1 MEQTQV
7 EGVQGARP
15 FIQSRGHAAMLLL
28 VAIYTLA
35 ALGYSVATSNWEF
48 VYYSLW
54 LVVFVLGVLWMHR
67 RVVIPVPILVGLAA
81 WGAVHLAGGTI
92 PIDAKYLDP
101 GETNRTLYNM
111 RVSPWLPKYDQ
122 VVHAYGFFVSTLAA
136 WAGLRAT
143 YIIPPSLGFG
153 LSLAVGL
160 IGMGLGGMN
169 EVIEFVG
176 TLIFPNTNVGGYVNT
191 GWDLVCNMTGCI
203 AAVGVVHV
211 WEARS
216 RRVPRGT
223 I

>member
-1 MEQTQV
+1 
-7 EGVQGARP
+7 
-15 FIQSRGHAAMLLL
+15 MLVL
-28 VAIYTLA
+28 VALYTLA

-67 RVVIPVPILVGLAA
+67 RVLIPGWILIGLAV

-92 PIDAKYLDP
+92 PIDSKFLDP

-143 YIIPPSLGFG
+143 YVIPPSLGFG
-153 LSLAVGL
+153 LLLAVGL

-216 RRVPRGT
+216 RRPLSGLV
-223 I
+223 

>member
-1 MEQTQV
+1 
-7 EGVQGARP
+7 
-15 FIQSRGHAAMLLL
+15 
-28 VAIYTLA
+28 
-35 ALGYSVATSNWEF
+35 
-48 VYYSLW
+48 
-54 LVVFVLGVLWMHR
+54 
-67 RVVIPVPILVGLAA
+67 
-81 WGAVHLAGGTI
+81 
-92 PIDAKYLDP
+92 
-101 GETNRTLYNM
+101 M

-160 IGMGLGGMN
+160 IGMGLGAMN

-223 I
+223 V